1 MKKESIFNTFIC
13 FFVVYLDIVIRIIY
27 NSIGK
32 DGAASSYHW
41 TIILVI
47 VAVLYLI
54 CISSES
60 LIYHIVTLT
69 ISLGLLILSIISLVL
84 YDLNLEHIFSKL
96 LLIHHTSEML
106 LFIPVYYLQI
116 KKIIKFYNN
125 QI

>member
-13 FFVVYLDIVIRIIY
+13 FFIVYLDIVIRIIY

-32 DGAASSYHW
+32 DGAAGTFHW
-41 TIILVI
+41 TIILAI

-60 LIYHIVTLT
+60 LIYHIVTLVV
-69 ISLGLLILSIISLVL
+69 SLIPFILCIISLIIEG
-84 YDLNLEHIFSKL
+84 DLGNNFSKL
-96 LLIHHTSEML
+96 LLIHHASEML

-125 QI
+125 EI

>member
-41 TIILVI
+41 TIILAI

-60 LIYHIVTLT
+60 LIYHIVTLVV
-69 ISLGLLILSIISLVL
+69 SLIPFILCIISLVL

-106 LFIPVYYLQI
+106 LFIPVYYFQT
-116 KKIIKFYNN
+116 KKIIKFYKNE
-125 QI
+125 I